1 MATYANLSQPDKQV
15 VQAFM
20 EDLRAQSA
28 KIYKHAIEAGV
39 LLSAW
44 NGGIGDIITSLDA
57 LEEIPN
63 RTHRDGAQ
71 DVTRE
76 NVINNLMAYVG
87 AVAALGSTGHRDNIV
102 PAAGARNV
110 RS

>member
-1 MATYANLSQPDKQV
+1 MGTYNNLSNADKQDV
-15 VQAFM
+15 RAFM
-20 EDLRAQSA
+20 EDLRTQSA
-28 KIYKHAIEAGV
+28 KIYNHAIEAGV

-44 NGGIGDIITSLDA
+44 NGGINDIITGLDA
-57 LEEIPN
+57 SEKIPN

-76 NVINNLMAYVG
+76 NIVNNLMSYVTTL
-87 AVAALGSTGHRDNIV
+87 AELGSIGHRDNIV

-110 RS
+110 I